1 MPGFWQGPALT
12 LGLVGLVSLVAGAL
26 FGVDIGL
33 ALFAGVLLLLLL
45 HHLANRY
52 ALMKWLQRPDPA
64 SVPNGTGR
72 WKEVFA
78 DLYRL
83 LKNQRQS
90 QQNLSERLER
100 FRLASAAMPDGVVIL
115 DPNDRIDWCNPM
127 AEEHF
132 GLDLSKDGG
141 QQITYLVR
149 QPDFATYLN
158 AQNYSEP
165 LVIKGLNSPET
176 VLSMQLVPYG
186 DDQKL
191 IISRDISRWERV
203 ETMRRDFVANVSH
216 ELRTPLTVVGGFL
229 ETLSD
234 LEGAEPAMVRRSLQ
248 LMTEQTGRMQ
258 RLVEDLLTLT
268 RLESNLHLPGEEP
281 FNIAPILQSLFTD
294 GQHLSRGRHQIGIA
308 ECDPHRLK
316 GAEDEVRSAFANLLS
331 NAIRYTPE
339 GGSIQIRWRVVNGEG
354 VFSVTDTGVGVA
366 PEHIPRLTERFYR
379 VDRSRSRETGGTGLG
394 LAIVKHVLSRHQ
406 ARLEVV
412 SALGKGSTFS
422 CVFPAIRIAPP
433 HSDRATEAQAAS
445 GVDHRQS
452 MS

>member
-1 MPGFWQGPALT
+1 MPGFWRGPAVT
-12 LGLVGLVSLVAGAL
+12 LGLIALFSLAGGAIFGATVGLLL
-26 FGVDIGL
+26 FS
-33 ALFAGVLLLLLL
+33 AALLLLAGYHLVHQRALL
-45 HHLANRY
+45 
-52 ALMKWLQRPDPA
+52 KWLQRPDPA
-64 SVPNGTGR
+64 RVPNGMGR
-72 WKEVFA
+72 WEDVFA

-90 QQNLSERLER
+90 QQSLSERLER
-100 FRLASAAMPDGVVIL
+100 FRSAGAAMPDGVVIL

-132 GLDLSKDGG
+132 GLDLAKDGG

-149 QPDFATYLN
+149 QPDFAEYLN
-158 AQNYSEP
+158 AQNYREP
-165 LVIKGLNSPET
+165 LIFKGLGNPET

-234 LEGAEPAMVRRSLQ
+234 LEGAEPAVVRRSLQ
-248 LMTEQTGRMQ
+248 LMTEQTNRMQ

-268 RLESNLHLPGEEP
+268 RLESNHRLPGEDP
-281 FNIAPILQSLFTD
+281 INMPLILQSLLTD
-294 GQHLSRGRHQIGIA
+294 AQHLSRGRHQISIA
-308 ECDPHRLK
+308 QCEDLWLK
-316 GAEDEVRSAFANLLS
+316 GAEDEIRSAFSNLLS
-331 NAIRYTPE
+331 NAVRYTPE
-339 GGSIQIRWRVVNGEG
+339 GGSIQMRWGGGHVGGSREG
-354 VFSVTDTGVGVA
+354 VFSVTDTGMGVA

-406 ARLEVV
+406 ARLEVQ
-412 SALGKGSTFS
+412 SELGKGSTFFVHLPPS
-422 CVFPAIRIAPP
+422 RIAPP
-433 HSDRATEAQAAS
+433 NKSAHPAGETARA
-445 GVDHRQS
+445 
-452 MS
+452 

>member
-1 MPGFWQGPALT
+1 MQKKMPGFWQGSAVT
-12 LGLVGLVSLVAGAL
+12 LGLIAFLSLIFGAIFGAAVGFVL
-26 FGVDIGL
+26 L
-33 ALFAGVLLLLLL
+33 ASALLLLVIYHLVHQHRLL
-45 HHLANRY
+45 A
-52 ALMKWLQRPDPA
+52 WLQHPDPA
-64 SVPNGTGR
+64 RVPNGMGR
-72 WKEVFA
+72 WEDVFA

-90 QQNLSERLER
+90 QQSLTERLER
-100 FRLASAAMPDGVVIL
+100 FRSAGAAIPDGVVIL

-132 GLDLSKDGG
+132 GLDLTKDGG

-149 QPDFATYLN
+149 QPDFAAYLN
-158 AQNYSEP
+158 AQNYGEP
-165 LVIKGLNSPET
+165 LIVKGLGNPET
-176 VLSMQLVPYG
+176 ILSMQLVPYG

-234 LEGAEPAMVRRSLQ
+234 LEGAEPAVVRRSLQ
-248 LMTEQTGRMQ
+248 LMTEQTNRMQ

-268 RLESNLHLPGEEP
+268 RLESNHRLPGEDP
-281 FNIAPILQSLFTD
+281 INLPLILQSLLTD
-294 GQHLSRGRHQIGIA
+294 AQHLSRGRHQIGIA
-308 ECDPHRLK
+308 ECEDRWLK
-316 GAEDEVRSAFANLLS
+316 GAEEEIRSAFGNLIS
-331 NAIRYTPE
+331 NAVRYTPE
-339 GGSIQIRWRVVNGEG
+339 GGSIQMRWRITDGEG
-354 VFSVTDTGVGVA
+354 VFSVTDTGVGVS

-406 ARLEVV
+406 ARLEV
-412 SALGKGSTFS
+412 SSEPGKGSTFF
-422 CVFPAIRIAPP
+422 VHFPPSRIAPP
-433 HSDRATEAQAAS
+433 SKIVRPTGETAQA
-445 GVDHRQS
+445 
-452 MS
+452 

>member
-1 MPGFWQGPALT
+1 MPGFWQGAALT
-12 LGLVGLVSLVAGAL
+12 LGLTVLLSLIAGAIFGVSFGLAIFAGAL
-26 FGVDIGL
+26 LV
-33 ALFAGVLLLLLL
+33 LFL
-45 HHLANRY
+45 HHLTNQY
-52 ALMKWLQRPDPA
+52 ALLKWLRRPDPA
-64 SVPNGTGR
+64 ALPDGTGR
-72 WKEVFA
+72 WEDVFA

-83 LKNQRQS
+83 LKSQRQS

-115 DPNDRIDWCNPM
+115 DRNDRIDWCNPK

-149 QPDFATYLN
+149 EPDFATYLN

-165 LVIKGLNSPET
+165 LVTKGLNHPET

-268 RLESNLHLPGEEP
+268 RLESNHRLPGEEP
-281 FNIAPILQSLFTD
+281 FDVAPVLQSLFTD
-294 GQHLSRGRHQIGIA
+294 AQHLSRGRHQISIA
-308 ECDPHRLK
+308 ECDQQWLR
-316 GAEDEVRSAFANLLS
+316 GAEDEVRSAFANVMS

-339 GGSIQIRWRVVNGEG
+339 GGSIQMRWRVLNGEG
-354 VFSVTDTGVGVA
+354 VFSVADTGVGVA

-406 ARLEVV
+406 ASLEVV
-412 SALGKGSTFS
+412 SDLGKGSTFS
-422 CVFPAIRIAPP
+422 CVFPSSRVAP
-433 HSDRATEAQAAS
+433 SNRVARQDNAAAKA
-445 GVDHRQS
+445 
-452 MS
+452 